1 LTVLIVECATPG
13 LRGSLTR
20 WMLEVRAGVFVG
32 KLTAR
37 VRERLWT
44 KVCASKKAGGCILLV
59 RAATE
64 QGFEILVHG
73 DPSRSIIDMEGL
85 QLVTRRVKGQAEA

>member
-1 LTVLIVECATPG
+1 MTVLIVECATPG
-13 LRGSLTR
+13 LRGAITR

-32 KLTAR
+32 KLSLR

-44 KVCASKKAGGCILLV
+44 KVCASKKAGGSILIS
-59 RAATE
+59 RASCE
-64 QGFEILVHG
+64 QGFTILTHG

-85 QLVTRRVKGQAEA
+85 QLVARRVAAEKL

>member
-1 LTVLIVECATPG
+1 
-13 LRGSLTR
+13 
-20 WMLEVRAGVFVG
+20 MLEVRAGVFVG

-59 RAATE
+59 RTPTE

-85 QLVTRRVKGQAEA
+85 QLVTRRVKGQTEA